1 MYGLIYP
8 VGEIVKRDII
18 KKSFCF
24 AFYSSATTNRASA
37 VQRARGE
44 RSEIRQPAPARGL
57 WRRSQTAERRGKSAG
72 RGPWVTGPGNL
83 WG

>member
-37 VQRARGE
+37 VQHALNAGARGE
-44 RSEIRQPAPARGL
+44 RSEIHQPAPARGL

-72 RGPWVTGPGNL
+72 RGP
-83 WG
+83 

>member
-37 VQRARGE
+37 VQHTLNAGARGE

-72 RGPWVTGPGNL
+72 RGP
-83 WG
+83 